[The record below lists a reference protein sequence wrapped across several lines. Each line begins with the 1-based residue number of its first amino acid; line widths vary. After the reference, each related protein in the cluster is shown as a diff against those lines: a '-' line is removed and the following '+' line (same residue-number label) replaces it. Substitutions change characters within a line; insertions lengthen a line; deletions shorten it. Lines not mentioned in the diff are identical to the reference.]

1 MPNTLKDLLTRYGN
15 QVDAQLE
22 HILPQAQGPAESL
35 FAAMRYSVFN
45 GGKRL
50 RPALCFASADA
61 IGGNNT
67 NTAKVAAAVEAIH
80 AYSLIHDDL
89 PAMDD
94 DDLRRGK
101 PTCHIKFGE
110 ATAILAGDALQS
122 LAFQQLTELSDM
134 PSNKV
139 VELVSMLSM
148 YAGCGGMVTGQA
160 IDLAATGHT
169 LDIGQLKTMHGHKT
183 GALIEASVLMGAITA
198 GAATEQQLSALRDFA
213 RAIGLAFQIQD
224 DILDYEALRLD
235 TGKPALKD
243 FKEGK
248 ITFPLYFALQH
259 ADTNDKNYIM
269 GQLGKSKISKKD
281 QNKIYQ
287 LIQNEKTQKEINA
300 LLEKYTKETLKHLNK
315 LKHHDCYNEILGLIT
330 FSKIRKI

>member
-1 MPNTLKDLLTRYGN
+1 MPNGLKHLLAGYSQ

-22 HILPQAQGPAESL
+22 QVVPEATGPAEAL
-35 FAAMRYSVFN
+35 FGAMRYSVFN

-50 RPALCFASADA
+50 RPALCFAAAEA
-61 IGGNNT
+61 IAGSNINT
-67 NTAKVAAAVEAIH
+67 CKVAAALEMIH

-224 DILDYEALRLD
+224 DILDVESS
-235 TGKPALKD
+235 T
-243 FKEGK
+243 E
-248 ITFPLYFALQH
+248 
-259 ADTNDKNYIM
+259 
-269 GQLGKSKISKKD
+269 QLGKQQGSDVANGKSTYTSLLCLEQAREQATKL
-281 QNKIYQ
+281 YQ
-287 LIQNEKTQKEINA
+287 ESLASLDIFAERAEPLRQLASFIVNRA
-300 LLEKYTKETLKHLNK
+300 Y
-315 LKHHDCYNEILGLIT
+315 
-330 FSKIRKI
+330 